1 MLKYSTGFRDLNN
14 GYEAIVKGAVIGT
27 GLAFVDGGASADTIT
42 DSGNGF
48 VTNLFAPGD
57 KLFVKGATTAGNNT
71 QITGQRIVSVAAGTL
86 TIATGLVATAEAGVA
101 GTVVACAKGGSLKD
115 IMKDGV
121 IKVYSGAQPTSA
133 DDAVAGTLLITFSVS
148 SGTFVAGAFGN
159 GLEFENDPTDGV
171 IEKASGEVWSG
182 VAVATGTAGWFRFVG
197 NAADAGALST
207 TLPRIDGSVGTSGAD
222 MNFGTTSI
230 VTGRT
235 YTLDT
240 FSLTLPEYY
249 GA

>member
-14 GYEAIVKGAVIGT
+14 GYEAIVKGAIIGAT
-27 GLAFVDGGASADTIT
+27 VAYVDNGASPDTIT
-42 DSGNGF
+42 HSGNGF
-48 VTNLFAPGD
+48 VTAGFAPGD
-57 KLFVKGATTAGNNT
+57 KLHVQGTVSNNGV
-71 QITGQRIVSVAAGTL
+71 TGTRIVSVAAGTL
-86 TIATGLVATAEAGVA
+86 TVATGTCANETAPAGSFIAV
-101 GTVVACAKGGSLKD
+101 AKGGSLKD

-133 DDAVAGTLLITFSVS
+133 DDAIAGTLLLTFTVS
-148 SGTFVAGAFGN
+148 SGAFVEGAFGS

-182 VAVATGTAGWFRFVG
+182 VAVATGTAGWFRYVG